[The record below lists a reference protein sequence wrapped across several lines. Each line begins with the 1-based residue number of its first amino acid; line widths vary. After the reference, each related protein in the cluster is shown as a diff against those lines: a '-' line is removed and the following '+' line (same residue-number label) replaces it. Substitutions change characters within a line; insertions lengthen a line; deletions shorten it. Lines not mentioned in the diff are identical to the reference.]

1 MSIYTDYYGH
11 THGVRAQTQLCAFF
25 AVELP
30 WAFGARKPGMRR
42 HLPTPWWDRL
52 KIRKSNKRS
61 RRRLRR
67 FSKRPVR

>member
-30 WAFGARKPGMRR
+30 WAFGARAPNAGA
-42 HLPTPWWDRL
+42 HLPTPWWD
-52 KIRKSNKRS
+52 KMMFP
-61 RRRLRR
+61 RRRRR
-67 FSKRPVR
+67 RPR